1 MVLVYAMKKENEDNL
16 DNNKV
21 WEEEVRSENVRLD
34 TYLSKTSLPFS
45 RSRIKKKI
53 ENKEILVNG
62 EVSKPSYNVKK
73 GDVIRALYKEWKPF
87 ELKPQKIPISVIY
100 EDQDI
105 IVLNKQKDIVVH
117 PAKGNSDGTLVNA
130 LLSHC
135 SDLSEGSGMDRP
147 GVIHRLDE
155 DTTGVIVFA
164 KSERVHAKIAMQF
177 QRREVE
183 KIYLAVVWGKPPM
196 KEGKINAPI
205 GRSSFDRKLMSV
217 TPLNARDSL
226 TMFKVIYSY
235 DFASILKIRLAT
247 GRTHQIR
254 VHLSHFGYP
263 VIGDENYGGRDK
275 NILRRIGLDY
285 ADAFDKIMEII
296 DRQALHAASLEFT
309 HPVKKKRVKFTAPIY
324 DDMRKL
330 IRFLNETNDKRKDV
344 R

>member
-1 MVLVYAMKKENEDNL
+1 MKKKKDEDVGETR
-16 DNNKV
+16 V
-21 WEEEVRSENVRLD
+21 WEEEVRSENNRLD
-34 TYLSKTSLPFS
+34 RYLSRTSLPFS
-45 RSRIKKKI
+45 RSKIKKKI
-53 ENKEILVNG
+53 EDKEILVNG
-62 EVSKPSYNVKK
+62 EVSKPSYTVKK
-73 GDVIRALYKEWKPF
+73 GDIIRAFYKERKPF
-87 ELKPQKIPISVIY
+87 EIKPQKIPISIIY

-105 IVLNKQKDIVVH
+105 IVLNKEKGIVVH

-164 KSERVHAKIAMQF
+164 KTERVHAKIATQF

-183 KIYLAVVWGKPPM
+183 KIYFAIVWGEPPM
-196 KEGKINAPI
+196 REGEINAPI

-235 DFASILKIRLAT
+235 GFASVLKIRLAT

-263 VIGDENYGGRDK
+263 VIGDKDYGGRDR

-285 ADAFDKIMEII
+285 RCAFDKIMEIM

-324 DDMRKL
+324 DDMRRL
-330 IRFLNETNDKRKDV
+330 IRFLNETSNKHKDV
-344 R
+344 E

>member
-1 MVLVYAMKKENEDNL
+1 MKKEKNEDFGTMR
-16 DNNKV
+16 V
-21 WEEEVRSENVRLD
+21 WEEEVRSENIRLD
-34 TYLSKTSLPFS
+34 RYLSRTSLPFS
-45 RSRIKKKI
+45 RSKIKKKI
-53 ENKEILVNG
+53 EDKEILVNG
-62 EVSKPSYNVKK
+62 EVSKPSYTVKK
-73 GDVIRALYKEWKPF
+73 GDIIRALYKERRPF
-87 ELKPQKIPISVIY
+87 EIKPQKIPISIIY

-105 IVLNKQKDIVVH
+105 IVLNKEKGIVVH

-155 DTTGVIVFA
+155 DTTGIIVFA
-164 KSERVHAKIAMQF
+164 KSERVHAKIATQF

-183 KIYLAVVWGKPPM
+183 KIYLAIVWGKPPM
-196 KEGKINAPI
+196 KEGEINAPI

-235 DFASILKIRLAT
+235 GCASILKIRLAT

-263 VIGDENYGGRDK
+263 VIGDKDYGGRDR

-285 ADAFDKIMEII
+285 EYAFDKIMEIM

-309 HPVKKKRVKFTAPIY
+309 HPVKKERVKFAAPIY

-330 IRFLNETNDKRKDV
+330 IRFLNKYSASKIQRSDK
-344 R
+344 